1 MLVRFFF
8 FSNQRRA
15 VKDRIKTHRCNTF
28 QACSWSKWFG
38 KKKWQRL
45 ESCSREFHA
54 SSVSFLSFFMYLCS
68 CFFVCVFFFSFFTS
82 VQFISVSWLI
92 GSSVGRDRQFSRDSL
107 PACCTAG
114 GHCEQFWHGQGCPIF
129 DFVPPAFPLPTIALP
144 TLQGAL
150 KRQFLKRL
158 SW

>member
-8 FSNQRRA
+8 FYQGSA
-15 VKDRIKTHRCNTF
+15 VKDRFKHRDATHFRLVHNLNDLVKNCSAQSHVLANFMRRVFLFFLYVCIYVIVAFCVCVLFFFNQFSSF
-28 QACSWSKWFG
+28 QSLDWW
-38 KKKWQRL
+38 L
-45 ESCSREFHA
+45 IE
-54 SSVSFLSFFMYLCS
+54 SSVE
-68 CFFVCVFFFSFFTS
+68 
-82 VQFISVSWLI
+82 
-92 GSSVGRDRQFSRDSL
+92 RDRKFSRNFL
-107 PACCTAG
+107 QACCTAG
-114 GHCEQFWHGQGCPIF
+114 GHCGQFWHGQGCPIF